1 MYNSAVAL
9 VTPKR
14 LLFKSCNHFVRF
26 VSLWEPLKLLKDLKN
41 NTWLL
46 CKEVCVCILYQ
57 NLFMTI
63 AFKTLALAVTLTS
76 ATALLALTNPH
87 TTPAKKPAVT
97 PKIQAA
103 ILLDVS
109 NSMDGLIDQAKAQL
123 WNMVSTMGKA
133 KCTGDATPQI
143 EIALYEYG
151 RSSNDVKQGYVKQIN
166 SFITNLDSLSEN
178 LFNLTTNGGDE
189 YCGHVI
195 KNSIEE
201 LKWDPA
207 PENYKV
213 IFIAGNE
220 DFLQGNIK
228 YIEACNAA
236 KQKGVIVNTIY
247 CGDKMQGIREH
258 WNLNAEC
265 GSGSFTNINQNA
277 REIEIPTPYDS
288 LLITLNG
295 SLNNTYLNYTVVGY
309 AAQAK
314 QSKMD
319 AANTS
324 LSKET
329 QMKRIKTK
337 SNAKVYKNAEWDL
350 VDAVEKKGALA
361 YDDLETKALPDSL
374 KNKSKEEI
382 KKVVEQKARERGMVQ
397 KEIAELNIKRDA
409 YIAAEKAK
417 RANNKTEQTL
427 ETEVEKIIK
436 EQARRHNMKIE

>member
-1 MYNSAVAL
+1 MKV
-9 VTPKR
+9 
-14 LLFKSCNHFVRF
+14 
-26 VSLWEPLKLLKDLKN
+26 
-41 NTWLL
+41 
-46 CKEVCVCILYQ
+46 
-57 NLFMTI
+57 
-63 AFKTLALAVTLTS
+63 AFKTLALAATLSS
-76 ATALLALTNPH
+76 AIALLALTNPDKK
-87 TTPAKKPAVT
+87 TENKKPPVT

-123 WNMVSTMGKA
+123 WNMVNTMGRA

-151 RSSNDVKQGYVKQIN
+151 RSSNDVKQGYVKRIN

-178 LFNLTTNGGDE
+178 LFSLTTNGGDE
-189 YCGHVI
+189 YCGQVI
-195 KNSIEE
+195 KSSINE
-201 LKWDPA
+201 LQWDAA

-220 DFLQGNIK
+220 DFLQGNVK

-247 CGDKMQGIREH
+247 CGDKMQGIKEH

-265 GSGSFTNINQNA
+265 GNGSYTNINQNA
-277 REIEIPTPYDS
+277 KEEEIPTPYDS

-295 SLNNTYLNYTVVGY
+295 TLNNTYLAYN
-309 AAQAK
+309 APAFAFKAK
-314 QSKMD
+314 QIKMD
-319 AANTS
+319 AANATF
-324 LSKET
+324 SKEA

-350 VDAVEKKGALA
+350 VDAKDKNGDGVFDSL
-361 YDDLETKALPDSL
+361 DRKALPDSL
-374 KNKSKEEI
+374 KNKTKEEI
-382 KKVVEQKARERGMVQ
+382 KAVVEQKAKERSAAQ
-397 KEIAELNIKRDA
+397 KQIAELNTKRDA

-436 EQARRHNMKIE
+436 EQAKRYNMKIE